1 MIEEII
7 RIVMEVCPNEV
18 DQLSVAD
25 DETEIKQQLPPL
37 LTWITKLS
45 VVDKFDLMLRFAS
58 KDLIDRV
65 KMYVANQ
72 PLATI
77 ALRNK
82 LGLNE

>member
-1 MIEEII
+1 
-7 RIVMEVCPNEV
+7 MEVCPNEV
-18 DQLSVAD
+18 GQQSEAENID
-25 DETEIKQQLPPL
+25 DETEIKPQLPPL

-45 VVDKFDLMLRFAS
+45 LVDKFDLMLRFAN

-77 ALRNK
+77 SLRKK
-82 LGLNE
+82 LGLND

>member
-18 DQLSVAD
+18 GQLSVAD

-45 VVDKFDLMLRFAS
+45 VVDKFDLMLRFAN

>member
-1 MIEEII
+1 
-7 RIVMEVCPNEV
+7 MEVCPNEGV
-18 DQLSVAD
+18 QQSEADNID
-25 DETEIKQQLPPL
+25 DETEIKPQLPPL

-45 VVDKFDLMLRFAS
+45 LVDKFDLMLRFAS
-58 KDLIDRV
+58 NDLIDRV